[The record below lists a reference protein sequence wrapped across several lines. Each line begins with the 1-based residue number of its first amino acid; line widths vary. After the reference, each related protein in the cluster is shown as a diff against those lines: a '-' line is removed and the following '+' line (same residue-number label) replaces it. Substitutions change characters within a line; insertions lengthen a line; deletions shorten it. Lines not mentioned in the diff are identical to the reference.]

1 LEFIKDI
8 IRYRM
13 HKTWKVIIVDDH
25 NHFRDG
31 LKYVLNQ
38 TDNINVI
45 AEASDGLEFLRLIE
59 ITMPD
64 VVLMDISM
72 PRMNGI
78 EATQIATEKH
88 SNLGIIALTMF
99 DDDKYCSKML
109 NAGVKGFVLKE
120 SGSEELIKA
129 ITCVAEGRSYFT
141 NDILS
146 KMIRSYSGVEKNNKS
161 QEKPGILLSE
171 FERQILKLICAGLSN
186 KEISG
191 NLTISQKKVKETRL
205 DLQTKTNTN
214 NSSSLAIFTI
224 KNKLLYE

>member
-1 LEFIKDI
+1 MNK
-8 IRYRM
+8 R
-13 HKTWKVIIVDDH
+13 WKVIIVDDH

-31 LKYVLNQ
+31 LKYVLSQ

-45 AEASDGLEFLRLIE
+45 AEASDGLEFLKLID
-59 ITMPD
+59 ITLPD

-78 EATQIATEKH
+78 EATQLATEKY

-129 ITCVAEGRSYFT
+129 IICVAEGRSYFT
-141 NDILS
+141 NDIMS
-146 KMIRSYSGVEKNNKS
+146 KMIRTNSGPEKNNKPL
-161 QEKPGILLSE
+161 ERTEILLSE
-171 FERQILKLICAGLSN
+171 FERQVLKLICAGLSN
-186 KEISG
+186 KEIS
-191 NLTISQKKVKETRL
+191 NKLTLSQKKVKETRL
-205 DLQTKTNTN
+205 ELQTKTNTIS
-214 NSSSLAIFTI
+214 SSSLAIYTI